1 MTLCR
6 NSAAELVKQ
15 ELLFVGQESGKL
27 LAIRD
32 LVKKVGGSSMNVY
45 YTCISVCQ
53 SLALYHV
60 YCMTP
65 PPPHITHCH
74 WVPPT
79 HITHC
84 HIVSLPPTHIT
95 HCHRVF
101 LLRCSSL
108 YRARSGLRICSMSS
122 SMTVSTWTSFTQR
135 GLKLR
140 ETMS

>member
-32 LVKKVGGSSMNVY
+32 LVKKVGGSSMNVC

-74 WVPPT
+74 WF
-79 HITHC
+79 
-84 HIVSLPPTHIT
+84 PPTHIT
-95 HCHRVF
+95 HCHRVS

-108 YRARSGLRICSMSS
+108 CRARSGLRICSMSS